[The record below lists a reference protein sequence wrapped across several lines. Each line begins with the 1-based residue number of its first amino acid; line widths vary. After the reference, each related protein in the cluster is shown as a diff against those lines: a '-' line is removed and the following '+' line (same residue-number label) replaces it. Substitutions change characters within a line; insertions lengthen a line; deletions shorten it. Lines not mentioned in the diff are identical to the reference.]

1 MSELGAFF
9 VRNLGAV
16 IVFEL
21 ASVAVLVY
29 AILKEEQ
36 LKDFEDR
43 LIRAIR
49 HRIRRSVF
57 KARVVL
63 RGIARRVFIKL
74 YGAYRRHR
82 ISRCRRL
89 ARSVGCEVRSMR
101 EGRPLPYEEG
111 VAYEI
116 LSRR

>member
-43 LIRAIR
+43 LIKALR
-49 HRIRRSVF
+49 HRIRGDVFKTKVILRSV
-57 KARVVL
+57 
-63 RGIARRVFIKL
+63 ARRVFIKV

-82 ISRCRRL
+82 IARCRRL
-89 ARSVGCEVRSMR
+89 ARSVGCE
-101 EGRPLPYEEG
+101 
-111 VAYEI
+111 I
-116 LSRR
+116 RRKGSHL

>member
-1 MSELGAFF
+1 MSEIGEFF
-9 VRNLGAV
+9 VRHLGAV

-21 ASVAVLVY
+21 AAVAVLVY

-36 LKDFEDR
+36 LKAFEDR
-43 LIRAIR
+43 LIKALR
-49 HRIRRSVF
+49 HRIRRAVF

-63 RGIARRVFIKL
+63 RGVARRVFIKV

-82 ISRCRRL
+82 IARYRRL

-111 VAYEI
+111 VVHEI

>member
-9 VRNLGAV
+9 VRHLGAV

-21 ASVAVLVY
+21 AAVAVLVY

-43 LIRAIR
+43 LIKALR
-49 HRIRRSVF
+49 HRIRRGIFRLKVILRSV
-57 KARVVL
+57 
-63 RGIARRVFIKL
+63 ARRAFIKL

-82 ISRCRRL
+82 IARCRRL
-89 ARSVGCEVRSMR
+89 ARSVGCEIRVSN
-101 EGRPLPYEEG
+101 
-111 VAYEI
+111 
-116 LSRR
+116 SRL